1 MSHPRTISKGKKEK
15 EEPFPK
21 NMGKPDEDEEEGV
34 TTETS
39 WVPMPPDHPC
49 CDQSCHALA
58 RTSTHAHASTK
69 QAHCTV
75 LSQLF
80 VNTIYVDLMSVVLEP

>member
-39 WVPMPPDHPC
+39 WVPMPPDHPF

-58 RTSTHAHASTK
+58 RTPTHAHASTK
-69 QAHCTV
+69 QVHWTV